1 MISRR
6 AMVVGGALAVAG
18 SWPLSR
24 VGSAAEKS
32 FLPQGLPEGVYDYRH
47 ARGPARQKTAD
58 QAHLSSAQLRNAALS
73 LHLGIHAQTSPF
85 SFVTTSPESRKKSTP
100 RSGS

>member
-24 VGSAAEKS
+24 VGSAAEKT
-32 FLPQGLPEGVYDYRH
+32 FLPQGLPEGVYDTATLEALPGKKPLIRPTC
-47 ARGPARQKTAD
+47 ARPTTCKCRP
-58 QAHLSSAQLRNAALS
+58 LRR
-73 LHLGIHAQTSPF
+73 
-85 SFVTTSPESRKKSTP
+85 SRLA
-100 RSGS
+100 